1 MPDHELLVATQLAE
15 TLAERGIPAGT
26 AEEIVRN
33 RDWCHQDYAQFGLGS
48 LDWLAIA
55 VKVEAATGAELPDHV
70 LLEPEHRSVSGW
82 AAALASVLPTTL
94 VDSEPRRSE

>member
-15 TLAERGIPAGT
+15 TLAERGISAGT

-33 RDWCHQDYAQFGLGS
+33 YEWCHRDFALLGLGS

-55 VKVEAATGAELPDHV
+55 VKVEAAAGVELPEYA
-70 LLEPEHRSVSGW
+70 LLEPEHRCVSGW
-82 AAALASVLPTTL
+82 AAALTPAVPTAFAN
-94 VDSEPRRSE
+94 SETRRSE